1 MLGYAMGV
9 PPTSRT
15 NLQARMLHRNVDAG
29 GPPWTSTLAVAAE
42 MERSKRGMDGWLSS
56 LDMLMD

>member
-1 MLGYAMGV
+1 
-9 PPTSRT
+9 
-15 NLQARMLHRNVDAG
+15 MLHRNVDAG